1 MEKRFH
7 CLGDYIRCRFMRQT
21 FFCAILVEKYGD
33 ERWEYRTVREY
44 LELTELLA
52 EIERHPTS
60 LLFIKTANCGV
71 CDVTY
76 ARTIELLK
84 QYPQV
89 KSMVVSMERIPNIS
103 GEFLVFT
110 APAILLFMDGKEVF
124 RQARFVSFD
133 ELERVLTSITC

>member
-1 MEKRFH
+1 M
-7 CLGDYIRCRFMRQT
+7 Q
-21 FFCAILVEKYGD
+21 
-33 ERWEYRTVREY
+33 EY

-52 EIERHPTS
+52 EIERHSTS

-76 ARTIELLK
+76 ARTVELLK
-84 QYPQV
+84 QFPQL
-89 KSMVVSMERIPNIS
+89 KSMVVSMEKIPTIS
-103 GEFLVFT
+103 GEYLVFT

>member
-1 MEKRFH
+1 M
-7 CLGDYIRCRFMRQT
+7 Q
-21 FFCAILVEKYGD
+21 
-33 ERWEYRTVREY
+33 EYV
-44 LELTELLA
+44 ELTELLTD
-52 EIERHPTS
+52 IEGHPLS

-76 ARTIELLK
+76 ARTVELLK

-89 KSMVVSMERIPNIS
+89 KSMVASMEKMPNLS

-133 ELERVLTSITC
+133 KLENVLKLTVDTT

>member
-1 MEKRFH
+1 M
-7 CLGDYIRCRFMRQT
+7 Q
-21 FFCAILVEKYGD
+21 
-33 ERWEYRTVREY
+33 EY

-60 LLFIKTANCGV
+60 LLFIKTSNCGV

-76 ARTIELLK
+76 ARAVELLK

-89 KSMVVSMERIPNIS
+89 KSMVASIEKMPTLS
-103 GEFLVFT
+103 GEYLVFT

>member
-1 MEKRFH
+1 M
-7 CLGDYIRCRFMRQT
+7 Q
-21 FFCAILVEKYGD
+21 
-33 ERWEYRTVREY
+33 EYV
-44 LELTELLA
+44 ELTELLTD
-52 EIERHPTS
+52 IEGHPLS

-76 ARTIELLK
+76 ARTVELLK

-89 KSMVVSMERIPNIS
+89 KSMVASMEKMPNLS

-133 ELERVLTSITC
+133 ELEHVLKLTVDAT